1 MTKDRFLDS
10 IKQTAC
16 MSKRVSIVW
25 QAAIDQD
32 DKDPRWQYVH
42 GDHMEAQ
49 IQSFGQA
56 FGVDIPRIVARKPR
70 LSYEEQLAARIEQMK
85 ATLDQIKKPE
95 WRADSEKRIAELEA
109 ELAKLRELGDT
120 EW

>member
-1 MTKDRFLDS
+1 MTKDRFLAS
-10 IKQTAC
+10 IQQTAC
-16 MSKRVSIVW
+16 MSKRVSTVW

-70 LSYEEQLAARIEQMK
+70 LSYEEQLAARIKRLK
-85 ATLDQIKKPE
+85 ASLDQIKKPE
-95 WRADSEKRIAELEA
+95 WRADSEKRISGLEE
-109 ELAKLRELGDT
+109 ELAKLRAEGC
-120 EW
+120 